1 MITISNQKLPIG
13 YNNEDLKKCVT
24 KILNTSA
31 DNIASVSLRRISI
44 DARKKQDV
52 HYVATIDVNVHTNES
67 GIVKKSSGKAQISS
81 YSEYKFT
88 SEKKLST
95 RPVIVG
101 AGPAGLFCALLLARN
116 GACPI
121 IIERGECVE
130 NRTRTIDNFFKNG
143 MLNTSSNIQFGEG
156 GAGTFSDGKLNTGTK
171 DKRAGFI
178 LKEFLLHGAPDEIL
192 ISAKPH
198 IGTDKL
204 KIAIASIREEIKSLG
219 GEFMFNTLFS
229 DFHVENGKITSITVI
244 KKGYKETIDT
254 DTVVLAT
261 GHSARDTFEML
272 KGKNIMMEQKAF
284 SIGARIEHSRD
295 YVDCCQYGD
304 FKDRLPAA
312 DYKLSTHLKDG
323 RGVYT
328 FCMCPGGYVVNA
340 SSEEGMLC
348 TNGMSLFARDAEN
361 SNSAVLV
368 SVHPCDFNCGDVLD
382 GIKLQREIE
391 TKCYNKAGGYTAP
404 VERVSDFLGVNSN
417 ILSKVTPSI
426 RPGYEFTDISDIYP
440 EFIRDGLKSGLYEL
454 SKKSSIFRDF
464 GAVLT
469 AAETRSSSPVRILRN
484 EFYESVSIRGL
495 YPCGEGAGYAGGIMS
510 AAADGLRCAEQI
522 LSK

>member
-13 YNNEDLKKCVT
+13 FSDDDIRKCVK
-24 KILNTSA
+24 KILKTSD
-31 DNIASVSLRRISI
+31 DNIASAVIRKISI

-52 HYVATIDVNVHTNES
+52 HYVATIDVKTHTDES
-67 GIVKKSSGKAQISS
+67 LLVKKSGGKAQISS

-88 SEKKLST
+88 SDKKLTS

-116 GACPI
+116 GARPI
-121 IIERGECVE
+121 IIERGEAVE
-130 NRTRTIDNFFKNG
+130 NRTKSVEAFFETGK
-143 MLNTSSNIQFGEG
+143 LNPCTNIQFGEG

-171 DKRAGFI
+171 DKRSGFI
-178 LKEFLLHGAPDEIL
+178 LKEFVSHGAPDDIL

-204 KIAIASIREEIKSLG
+204 KIAIAAIRNEIISLG
-219 GEFMFNTLFS
+219 GEFMFNTLFI
-229 DFHVENGKITSITVI
+229 DFNENNSKITSATILKNGV
-244 KKGYKETIDT
+244 KETIDT
-254 DTVVLAT
+254 DTIVLAT

-272 KGKNIMMEQKAF
+272 YNKKIMMEQKAF
-284 SIGARIEHSRD
+284 SIGARIEHSKE
-295 YVDCCQYGD
+295 YVDYCQYGD
-304 FKDRLPAA
+304 FSKQLPSA
-312 DYKLSTHLKDG
+312 DYKLSTHLSDG

-340 SSEEGMLC
+340 SSEENMLC

-368 SVHPCDFNCGDVLD
+368 SVHPEDYNNGNVLD
-382 GIKLQREIE
+382 GIRLQRDIE
-391 TKCYNKAGGYTAP
+391 KKAFEAIGGYIAP
-404 VERVSDFLGVNSN
+404 VQRVCDFLDTKSE
-417 ILSKVTPSI
+417 IISKVNPSI
-426 RPGYEFTDISDIYP
+426 RPGYEYTDISQIYP
-440 EFIRDGLKSGLYEL
+440 RFINEGLKGGLYEL

-484 EFYESVSIRGL
+484 EHCESVSIRGL

-510 AAADGLRCAEQI
+510 AAADGLKCAEQI
-522 LSK
+522 LS

>member
-1 MITISNQKLPIG
+1 
-13 YNNEDLKKCVT
+13 
-24 KILNTSA
+24 
-31 DNIASVSLRRISI
+31 
-44 DARKKQDV
+44 
-52 HYVATIDVNVHTNES
+52 
-67 GIVKKSSGKAQISS
+67 
-81 YSEYKFT
+81 
-88 SEKKLST
+88 
-95 RPVIVG
+95 
-101 AGPAGLFCALLLARN
+101 
-116 GACPI
+116 
-121 IIERGECVE
+121 
-130 NRTRTIDNFFKNG
+130 
-143 MLNTSSNIQFGEG
+143 
-156 GAGTFSDGKLNTGTK
+156 
-171 DKRAGFI
+171 
-178 LKEFLLHGAPDEIL
+178 
-192 ISAKPH
+192 
-198 IGTDKL
+198 
-204 KIAIASIREEIKSLG
+204 
-219 GEFMFNTLFS
+219 
-229 DFHVENGKITSITVI
+229 
-244 KKGYKETIDT
+244 
-254 DTVVLAT
+254 
-261 GHSARDTFEML
+261 
-272 KGKNIMMEQKAF
+272 MEQKAF

-295 YVDCCQYGD
+295 YVDYCQYGD

-522 LSK
+522 LS

>member
-13 YNNEDLKKCVT
+13 YTDEDIRKSVSKVLKT
-24 KILNTSA
+24 PL
-31 DNIASVSLRRISI
+31 DNIASASVRKISI

-52 HYVATIDVNVHTNES
+52 HYVATLDVCVRSGES
-67 GIVKKSSGKAQISS
+67 AIIKKSSGKAHLSS
-81 YSEYKFT
+81 YTEYKFT
-88 SEKKLST
+88 SQKKLDS
-95 RPVIVG
+95 RPVVIG

-116 GACPI
+116 GARPI
-121 IIERGECVE
+121 VIERGECVE
-130 NRTRTIDNFFKNG
+130 KRTKSIDSFFTSG
-143 MLNTSSNIQFGEG
+143 ILNTSSNIQFGEG

-178 LKEFLLHGAPDEIL
+178 LKEFVAHGAPEEIL
-192 ISAKPH
+192 VSAKPH

-204 KIAIASIREEIKSLG
+204 KIAIASIREEIKCLG
-219 GEFMFNTLFS
+219 GEFMFNTLFT
-229 DFHVENGKITSITVI
+229 DFSTNNSRINSITI
-244 KKGYKETIDT
+244 QKNGYRETIDT

-261 GHSARDTFEML
+261 GHSARDTFAML
-272 KGKNIMMEQKAF
+272 KSKGIMMEQKPF
-284 SIGARIEHSRD
+284 SIGARIEHKRD
-295 YVDCCQYGD
+295 YVDHCQFGN
-304 FKDRLPAA
+304 FKDKLPAA
-312 DYKLSTHLKDG
+312 DYKLSTHLADG

-340 SSEEGMLC
+340 SSEEGMMC

-368 SVHPCDFNCGDVLD
+368 SVHPEDYNNGDVLD
-382 GIKLQREIE
+382 GIKLQRQIE
-391 TKCYNKAGGYTAP
+391 KNCYNKTGGYIAP
-404 VERVSDFLGVNSN
+404 VEKVCDFLGTKGDIINN
-417 ILSKVTPSI
+417 VTPSI
-426 RPGYEFTDISDIYP
+426 KPGFEFTDISDIYP
-440 EFIRDGLKSGLYEL
+440 KFISESLKCGLFDL
-454 SKKSSIFRDF
+454 SKKSDIFKDF

-484 EFYESVSIRGL
+484 EFCESVSIGGL

-522 LSK
+522 LT